1 MLLIW
6 VNTKATYT
14 KKPSI
19 FKILDKA
26 RNDAF
31 LQYKLNFFYN
41 QTYN

>member
-6 VNTKATYT
+6 VNTKAPIY

-19 FKILDKA
+19 FKVLDKA

-31 LQYKLNFFYN
+31 LQYKLYFFYN